1 MKVISYIRVSSTR
14 QGKSGLGMEAQM
26 SAIYSF
32 CGNEGMEIIG
42 NFQDVD
48 SGAKDNRRGLENALQ
63 VAKEEGAT
71 IVVAK
76 LDRLSRDVHYIS
88 GLMKHGVPFIV
99 AELGKDIPTFM
110 LHVYASFAQLER
122 EMIGKRTKEALAE
135 AKKRG
140 VKLGT
145 HIPKVKEA
153 SMKATKE
160 RGENTMKRVIPH
172 IIEAKNNGCNSNRT
186 IADYLN
192 EKGIQT
198 PRGSKFSK
206 ASMTRY
212 LRHMKAQPQQLNLF
226 QNNPIEFE

>member
-26 SAIYSF
+26 NAIYSF
-32 CGNEGMEIIG
+32 CKNEGMEIIG

-48 SGAKDNRRGLENALQ
+48 SGAKDNRQGLEDALQ

-88 GLMKHGVPFIV
+88 GLMKHHVPFIV

-122 EMIGKRTKEALAE
+122 EMIGKRTKEALAQ

-140 VKLGT
+140 VKLGSNN
-145 HIPKVKEA
+145 PKV
-153 SMKATKE
+153 MKGITAQKKK
-160 RGENTMKRVIPH
+160 TMSYVIPH
-172 IIEAKNNGCNSNRT
+172 IMEAKQNGCNSNRT
-186 IADYLN
+186 IANYLN